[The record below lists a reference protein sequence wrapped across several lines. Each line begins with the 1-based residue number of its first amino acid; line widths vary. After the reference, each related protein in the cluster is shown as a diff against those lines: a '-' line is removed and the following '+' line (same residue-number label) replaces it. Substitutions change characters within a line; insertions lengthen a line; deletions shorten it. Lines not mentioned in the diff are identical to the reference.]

1 MNKSM
6 SSNSSKGNEVDPM
19 SLRVESEDQL
29 VLVEAPYMK
38 TPPSK
43 VFTLVLDLDETLL
56 HYEEKNE
63 VEGELKIRPGA
74 PEFLAEMS
82 KHFEVVIF
90 TAAMKDYADWAL
102 AQIPTSNLITARFY
116 REHALPF
123 QGFYV
128 KDLSRI
134 GRTLSNMIIVD
145 NIAENFQLQ
154 PENGIFIKSWFND
167 PKDTALTELAP
178 LLKAISERGQGTD
191 VRDALRIFREQML
204 E

>member
-90 TAAMKDYADWAL
+90 TAAMKDYAD
-102 AQIPTSNLITARFY
+102 
-116 REHALPF
+116 
-123 QGFYV
+123 
-128 KDLSRI
+128 
-134 GRTLSNMIIVD
+134 
-145 NIAENFQLQ
+145 
-154 PENGIFIKSWFND
+154 
-167 PKDTALTELAP
+167 
-178 LLKAISERGQGTD
+178 
-191 VRDALRIFREQML
+191 
-204 E
+204 